1 MIHSLGNVYGKQS
14 DPRFNLPR
22 GMIMDDKRN
31 FYVADTQNHPNN
43 YFAQNFKNNEPN
55 LRNHSCSCIINQLI

>member
-31 FYVADTQNHPNN
+31 FYVADTQNHPNRIS
-43 YFAQNFKNNEPN
+43 KTM
-55 LRNHSCSCIINQLI
+55 NQITQS